1 MYDNP
6 EEESMYWAKEAWYEL
21 KDCFE
26 SFPIAAGITDWKEAL
41 ITTAK
46 QWTNTKIARNL
57 HFFYE
62 DYLFRNAS
70 GIANACDEEQVAS
83 YRKMADNHKETI
95 LLGRELSG
103 EPRDFNF

>member
-1 MYDNP
+1 M
-6 EEESMYWAKEAWYEL
+6 WWVKEAMSDLE
-21 KDCFE
+21 DCFE
-26 SFPIAAGITDWKEAL
+26 PFPIAPGITDWKEAL
-41 ITTAK
+41 IITAK

-62 DYLFRNAS
+62 DYLFRNAT
-70 GIANACDEEQVAS
+70 GIANACDAEQVAS
-83 YRKMADNHKETI
+83 YRRMADNHKENI

>member
-1 MYDNP
+1 MD
-6 EEESMYWAKEAWYEL
+6 WVKEAWSDLE
-21 KDCFE
+21 DCFE

-57 HFFYE
+57 PFFYQ

-70 GIANACDEEQVAS
+70 GIANACDEEKVES
-83 YRKMADNHKETI
+83 YREMVKNFKESI
-95 LLGRELSG
+95 LLGRALSG